1 MIDYIDKKNNAKN
14 IFFKINNFLNF
25 LKIILIIS
33 IINYNF
39 LYSYKYNLKKNEFNY
54 NNKNE
59 MGNYNL
65 YNLTSLPLI
74 SILINIEEFIFNE
87 KNLINLIMNLRNQTI
102 KNIQIIFYISKFTNT
117 KLINIIKN
125 IILKDERI
133 EIYYSENINKFK
145 NIYDLFNQ
153 INGMYTIIIK
163 EYITLKKDDLNNY
176 YNFTKGKINNI
187 FNCTTN
193 NNHLIYLIRSKILRD
208 ISDNNYYFNNFNE
221 LINYILLMPNPQ
233 INYISI
239 SYCPNNNYVPLAYVS
254 MISILNSKEP
264 YTYISFYI
272 IIPKD
277 FTQRNIDFLYSLYE
291 QYDYFNITFLK
302 MNDRYNKAYI
312 SRYITIHAYYR
323 FSLGELLPNLN
334 KIIYLD
340 TDTIC
345 YKDLTRLYNLNFRG
359 KMILGQV
366 IVTNKNKKT
375 GYYSI
380 NSGILLLNLKEM
392 RRLKIEEKVLN
403 IINKG
408 YKHKFHDQAI
418 INFYFKKYV
427 GIFPPQYHGR
437 PYLNYLEIVEYNQK
451 SGNIYDN
458 DYLYFA
464 WKYPAIRHFVGYS
477 KPNYHNKYNKEDWW
491 YFARKSKYFKKKS
504 YILSKIFNFI

>member
-1 MIDYIDKKNNAKN
+1 
-14 IFFKINNFLNF
+14 
-25 LKIILIIS
+25 
-33 IINYNF
+33 
-39 LYSYKYNLKKNEFNY
+39 
-54 NNKNE
+54 

-193 NNHLIYLIRSKILRD
+193 NNHLIYLIKSKILRD